1 MVSSSTHSNVQS
13 NKRNVH
19 KSAIATLFDVSGFSL
34 VLMTLAL
41 LAATAESAKISG
53 VRSPA
58 AKIPEQDQEPSMTEI
73 MAAASDLDLLRGQQA
88 KRSVNFTPS
97 WGKRSGYSASRNFA
111 ELAEAPR
118 VFPSWGDLTASDA
131 EVVEGFSE
139 GQGQIHSVQQCLI
152 REVYIESLMK
162 KLKVRTR

>member
-19 KSAIATLFDVSGFSL
+19 KSAIATLLDVSGFSL

-41 LAATAESAKISG
+41 LAVTAESAKISG
-53 VRSPA
+53 IRSPA
-58 AKIPEQDQEPSMTEI
+58 AKIPDQDPEPSMTDI
-73 MAAASDLDLLRGQQA
+73 MAASDLDLLRGQQA

-111 ELAEAPR
+111 ELADAPTR
-118 VFPSWGDLTASDA
+118 RWHVRARGLGHGDS
-131 EVVEGFSE
+131 
-139 GQGQIHSVQQCLI
+139 
-152 REVYIESLMK
+152 
-162 KLKVRTR
+162 